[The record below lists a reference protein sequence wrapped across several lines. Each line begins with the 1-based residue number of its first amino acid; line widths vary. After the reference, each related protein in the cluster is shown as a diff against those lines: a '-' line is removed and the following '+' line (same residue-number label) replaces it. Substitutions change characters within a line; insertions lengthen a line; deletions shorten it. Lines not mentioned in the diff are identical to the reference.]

1 VTPTRSTKGP
11 FCVGLPCRR
20 QLGRLACCAVLVLVT
35 IVQSSV
41 SQAGDPTIA
50 LQELAHSGDF
60 RVRVSA
66 ALQLGRARPLG
77 ARESLERA
85 LDDAHPA
92 VRVAVVEALEALGDP
107 TSATSLERR
116 LSSETAQ
123 SVKIRIRDAIHAL
136 RARGAAL
143 GRSDDSSSHRR
154 EADARCVLALGAM
167 RNGSGIRGD
176 DLRRV
181 LSDAAQTH
189 ARSLQGMT
197 VVRDELPLTLQAA
210 ARHLPVITL
219 DGNVT
224 QLIEARFGG
233 TLQVHA
239 EVEFTVRRDQTLRGT
254 VSGSATIIGP
264 GAAISEEVRR
274 RLQDEAVDGAVQSAL
289 RGAGEGLIVASM

>member
-1 VTPTRSTKGP
+1 VTPTRSTEGP
-11 FCVGLPCRR
+11 LCVGVAFRR
-20 QLGRLACCAVLVLVT
+20 RLVRLARCAVLL
-35 IVQSSV
+35 IVFQSTV

-50 LQELAHSGDF
+50 LHELAHSSDF

-66 ALQLGRARPLG
+66 ALQLGHARPAG

-92 VRVAVVEALEALGDP
+92 VRVAAVEALEALGDP
-107 TSATSLERR
+107 TSETSLERR

-123 SVKIRIRDAIHAL
+123 SVRIRIRDAIYAL

-143 GRSDDSSSHRR
+143 GRNDDSSSHRR
-154 EADARCVLALGAM
+154 AVDARCLLALGSM

-176 DLRRV
+176 ELRRV

-189 ARSLQGMT
+189 ARGLQGVT
-197 VVRDELPLTLQAA
+197 VVVHDDLPLLRQAA
-210 ARHLPVITL
+210 ARHLSVITL

-224 QLIEARFGG
+224 QLIETQFGG

-239 EVEFTVRRDQTLRGT
+239 EVEFTVRRDQTLKGT

-264 GAAISEEVRR
+264 GSAISEDARR
-274 RLQDEAVDGAVQSAL
+274 RLQDDAVDAAVQSAL
-289 RGAGEGLIVASM
+289 RGAGEGLIVASL

>member
-1 VTPTRSTKGP
+1 MTPTRFTEGP
-11 FCVGLPCRR
+11 FYVGVPCRR
-20 QLGRLACCAVLVLVT
+20 QLVRFARCAVLALAT
-35 IVQSSV
+35 IFQSSV

-50 LQELAHSGDF
+50 LHELAHSDDF

-66 ALQLGRARPLG
+66 ALQLGRARPAG

-85 LDDAHPA
+85 LDDPHPA
-92 VRVAVVEALEALGDP
+92 VRVAVVEALEVLGD
-107 TSATSLERR
+107 ATAETALDQR

-123 SVKIRIRDAIHAL
+123 SVKIRIRDAIGAL
-136 RARGAAL
+136 RARGSAL
-143 GRSDDSSSHRR
+143 GRSGDSSPHRR
-154 EADARCVLALGAM
+154 AADARCVLVLGAM

-176 DLRRV
+176 ELRRV
-181 LSDAAQTH
+181 LLDAARAH
-189 ARSLQGMT
+189 ARNLQGIT
-197 VVRDELPLTLQAA
+197 VVRDDVTLHRQAA

-224 QLIEARFGG
+224 QLIEAQFGG

-239 EVEFTVRRDQTLRGT
+239 EVEFTVRRDQTLKGT

-264 GAAISEEVRR
+264 GSAISEEARR

-289 RGAGEGLIVASM
+289 RGAGEGLIVASL